1 MENLPNQIKSII
13 FDEPFLGS
21 YYNQN
26 LNSLPDSVEYIKLPK
41 NYMVTI
47 NKLPKNLFTIEC
59 DKGYRFINENTHLKL
74 IYY

>member
-1 MENLPNQIKSII
+1 MTIPLDNLPNGIKRII
-13 FDEPFLGS
+13 IEN
-21 YYNQN
+21 YYYDNKLN
-26 LNSLPDSVEYIKLPK
+26 LLPDSVEYIKLPK